1 MDGLADRATMTG
13 DRRIGCTTTPVR
25 AFAGHVGIQPPGQT
39 GYAATESTST
49 DSRFAVDQF
58 KGSSHSSHIGHWFP
72 VIWIAPAM
80 ISAVKHAASIPKPEF
95 DARQRARRSTWDTP
109 RFLRSYDE
117 TVEEDLILPRGLL
130 SLLTTLV
137 ESAGST
143 MRINDCRVTGTDHEF
158 TCATELRPEQ
168 AVAVRHLA
176 TQDTGVMIA

>member
-1 MDGLADRATMTG
+1 
-13 DRRIGCTTTPVR
+13 
-25 AFAGHVGIQPPGQT
+25 
-39 GYAATESTST
+39 
-49 DSRFAVDQF
+49 
-58 KGSSHSSHIGHWFP
+58 
-72 VIWIAPAM
+72 M